1 MAGMPTEK
9 QLPPDFDPQH
19 EVLLNDKSLRA
30 LAHPVRVK
38 LLGLLRIEGPATA
51 TGLAEKLGLNSGATS
66 YHLRQLAGAGFIVDD
81 TERGTGRDRWW
92 RAAHRSTWYVPQVA
106 ESDDPAAGYAYL
118 RAVGMMAIEQIQASL
133 DQGPTLPLR
142 WQDAEMMSDYALRL
156 TPDEMSELTER
167 ISLLIRSYR
176 RDDPEDDLGA
186 PPDATSVQVQVQAFV
201 RPGALDVEP

>member
-1 MAGMPTEK
+1 MTTENP
-9 QLPPDFDPQH
+9 LPPDFDPEH
-19 EVLLNDKSLRA
+19 EILLNERSLRA

-81 TERGTGRDRWW
+81 AERGTGRDRWW
-92 RAAHRSTWYVPQVA
+92 RAAHRSTWYVPRAA

-118 RAVGMMAIEQIQASL
+118 RAVGLIAIEQIQASL
-133 DQGPTLPLR
+133 DQAPTLPLR
-142 WQDAEMMSDYALRL
+142 WQDAERMSDFALRL
-156 TPDEMSELTER
+156 TPDELAELTER
-167 ISLLIRSYR
+167 ITTLVRTYR
-176 RDDPEDDLGA
+176 RDDPEDSLGA
-186 PPDATSVQVQVQAFV
+186 PPDAAPVQLQMQAFV